1 MAFRRIR
8 VLGLALIVAS
18 LGAGVRVHAQCG
30 PMDVVFVIDNS
41 GSMQPV
47 IDQVKLEVGKIADAV
62 TTASGGDYQFGLV
75 TMPANNVNIAL
86 DMAPKNRAAL
96 DTAVQAMTTDPSNG
110 LGIAYDEAL
119 DAVLNHLGPRT
130 GAFGAQTGTFTAS
143 FRPGATKIIMII
155 TDTGPQGFDA
165 ELLGHADHA
174 YSLATA
180 AANDGIRIAGI
191 FVPDGGGTDQTVDEP
206 ILAQVAGIT
215 GGAFKETAPDAS
227 DLASVIVEIVET
239 CGAGGGTLTV
249 NPQEIAIS
257 NGESVNVKVTNYRP
271 GDLKTLVY
279 TSSGLPADS
288 TVTFTTIPNP
298 EFPGTNQQTMR
309 ITIGPDTQAGVYI
322 VDVGASHTGASGSQH
337 NFVLV
342 NVDCRPPLI
351 LGTGQPGVTTLGNN
365 VTVNPVGS
373 LGLHYQWYRG
383 STGSTAFP
391 VGGATGASFKPTE
404 AGKYWVRITNACG
417 STDSFAATVN

>member
-1 MAFRRIR
+1 
-8 VLGLALIVAS
+8 
-18 LGAGVRVHAQCG
+18 
-30 PMDVVFVIDNS
+30 
-41 GSMQPV
+41 
-47 IDQVKLEVGKIADAV
+47 
-62 TTASGGDYQFGLV
+62 
-75 TMPANNVNIAL
+75 
-86 DMAPKNRAAL
+86 
-96 DTAVQAMTTDPSNG
+96 
-110 LGIAYDEAL
+110 
-119 DAVLNHLGPRT
+119 
-130 GAFGAQTGTFTAS
+130 
-143 FRPGATKIIMII
+143 
-155 TDTGPQGFDA
+155 
-165 ELLGHADHA
+165 
-174 YSLATA
+174 
-180 AANDGIRIAGI
+180 
-191 FVPDGGGTDQTVDEP
+191 VPDGGGTDQTIDEP

-239 CGAGGGTLTV
+239 CGAGGGSLTV
-249 NPQEIAIS
+249 NPQEVAVS
-257 NGESVNVKVTNYRP
+257 NGESVDIKVTNYRP

-279 TSSGLPADS
+279 TSSGLPSDS

-309 ITIGPDTQAGVYI
+309 ITIGPDTQAGVYM
-322 VDVGASHTGASGSQH
+322 VDVGASHTGSSGSQH

-391 VGGATGASFKPTE
+391 VAGATGASFKPAE
-404 AGKYWVRITNACG
+404 AGRYWVRISNACG
-417 STDSFAATVN
+417 STDSATATVN